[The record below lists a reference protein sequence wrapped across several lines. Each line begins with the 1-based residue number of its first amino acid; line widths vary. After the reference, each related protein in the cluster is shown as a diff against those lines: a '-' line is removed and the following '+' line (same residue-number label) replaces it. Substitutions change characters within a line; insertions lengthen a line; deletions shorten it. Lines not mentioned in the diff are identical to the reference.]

1 MGQQQSGFGGKGT
14 ERGGGD
20 ADKEKKK
27 KYEAPI
33 PPRIGKR
40 KKGSKGPDT
49 ASKLPPITPH
59 ARCRLKLLKSE
70 RIKDYLLMEQ
80 EFIQNQERL
89 EPQEE
94 RQEEERTKVDELRGT
109 PMAVGSLEEIIDDQ
123 HVIVSTNVGSEHY
136 VNIMSFVDK
145 EQLEPGCA
153 VLLNHKNH
161 ADIGVLADDTD
172 PMVSVMKLEKA
183 PQETYADVGGLDQ
196 QIQEIKESVELP
208 LTHPEYYEEMG
219 IKPPKGVIL
228 YGCPGTGKTLLA
240 KAVAKQT
247 SATFLRIVGSELIQK
262 YLGDGL
268 RCQSCL
274 LMK

>member
-1 MGQQQSGFGGKGT
+1 MKEVVAMPIRKRRRSTKHLFLRESAK
-14 ERGGGD
+14 ERRSPK
-20 ADKEKKK
+20 DKRHQPVNFL
-27 KYEAPI
+27 A
-33 PPRIGKR
+33 
-40 KKGSKGPDT
+40 
-49 ASKLPPITPH
+49 ITPH

-89 EPQEE
+89 KPQEE

-123 HVIVSTNVGSEHY
+123 HAIVSTNVGSEHY

-161 ADIGVLADDTD
+161 AVIGVLADDTD

-228 YGCPGTGKTLLA
+228 
-240 KAVAKQT
+240 
-247 SATFLRIVGSELIQK
+247 LRLPWN
-262 YLGDGL
+262 
-268 RCQSCL
+268 R
-274 LMK
+274 